1 MFQRVARRY
10 DLANHVLSGGLD
22 FWWRHRASKI
32 VRRWQPRQV
41 LDLATGSGDLALA
54 MQKKMPQA
62 EITGADFSPEMLAVA
77 QRKGLTN
84 TIVADALD
92 LPFAD
97 ASFDVVTVAFGL
109 RNMADWPAA
118 IREIARVLRANGHLL
133 VLDFSLPTGM
143 LRPLY
148 RAYLH
153 WCLPWIAG
161 LVTGERGA
169 YQYLGESIEN
179 FPSGNAMCEM
189 LRQNGFA
196 EANAEPL
203 SGGIVT
209 LYCGSLGR

>member
-1 MFQRVARRY
+1 
-10 DLANHVLSGGLD
+10 
-22 FWWRHRASKI
+22 
-32 VRRWQPRQV
+32 
-41 LDLATGSGDLALA
+41 
-54 MQKKMPQA
+54 
-62 EITGADFSPEMLAVA
+62 
-77 QRKGLTN
+77 
-84 TIVADALD
+84 
-92 LPFAD
+92 
-97 ASFDVVTVAFGL
+97 VTVAFGL

-118 IREIARVLRANGHLL
+118 VREMARVLRPNGHLL
-133 VLDFSLPTGM
+133 VLDFSLPKGM

-196 EANAEPL
+196 EAKAEPL
-203 SGGIVT
+203 CGGIVT
-209 LYCGSLGR
+209 LYCGSLGP